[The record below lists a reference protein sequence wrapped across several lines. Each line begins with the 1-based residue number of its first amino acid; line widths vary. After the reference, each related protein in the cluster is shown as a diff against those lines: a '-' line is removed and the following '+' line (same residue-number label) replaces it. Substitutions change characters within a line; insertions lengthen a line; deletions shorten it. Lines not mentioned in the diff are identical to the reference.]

1 MRRINAFWWVALL
14 VILFLQIIQMKYV
27 GVAEMLEIQ
36 FNDSISFFIEKVEA
50 NTENIRNTVY
60 LDFIYIV
67 VYTLLFYLSFR
78 IFDDSLNLKLK
89 KKHFLI
95 CLIPGLIDIVEN
107 IMLLSLLKNPALPNL
122 FSAYQLVVI
131 FKWTVANI
139 FLLMIMAILLYHVL
153 LFLNRLINKLFSLK

>member
-60 LDFIYIV
+60 LDFIYIL

-139 FLLMIMAILLYHVL
+139 FLLMIMAILLYHLL